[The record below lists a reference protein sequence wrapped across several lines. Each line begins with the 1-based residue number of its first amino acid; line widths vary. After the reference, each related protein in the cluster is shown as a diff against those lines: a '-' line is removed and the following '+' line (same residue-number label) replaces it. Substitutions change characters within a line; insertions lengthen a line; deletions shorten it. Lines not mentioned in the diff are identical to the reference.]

1 MEVDAIILEGQAR
14 LLNVA
19 TDSLKEF
26 ITKFNAVA
34 AAEDLVAD
42 FTDTHMADATSLE
55 VQWSKGE
62 ARGVARYHLDTQTLT
77 LLR

>member
-1 MEVDAIILEGQAR
+1 MEVDAVILEGQAR

-42 FTDTHMADATSLE
+42 FTDTHKADATSLE

-62 ARGVARYHLDTQTLT
+62 VRGVARYHLETQTLT
-77 LLR
+77 VLR

>member
-14 LLNVA
+14 LLNVP

-26 ITKFNAVA
+26 VTKFNAA
-34 AAEDLVAD
+34 AVAEDLVAD
-42 FTDTHMADATSLE
+42 FTDTRKVDERSLE
-55 VQWSKGE
+55 VQWTRGE
-62 ARGVARYHLDTQTLT
+62 TKGVARFDLETQTLA

>member
-19 TDSLKEF
+19 TDTLKEF
-26 ITKFNAVA
+26 ITKFNAAA

-42 FTDTHMADATSLE
+42 FTDTHMADTTSLE
-55 VQWSKGE
+55 VQWSKGG
-62 ARGVARYHLDTQTLT
+62 ARGVARYNLETQTLT